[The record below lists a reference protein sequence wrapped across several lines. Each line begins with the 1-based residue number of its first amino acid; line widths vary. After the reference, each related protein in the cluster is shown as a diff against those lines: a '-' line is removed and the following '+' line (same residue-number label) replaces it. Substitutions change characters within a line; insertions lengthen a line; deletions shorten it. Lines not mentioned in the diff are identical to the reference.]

1 MPTAAHQA
9 GLEALLRHPSL
20 WRGRNAAPPATFPTG
35 HAALDAALPGGGW
48 PASGLVETL
57 IPGEG
62 SGELRLWSPLVARL
76 ARQSEAARWCVF
88 VAPPFEP
95 YLPAWVSCGA
105 RAERLLVARGEPLW
119 TLEQCLLSGAC
130 AIVFGWVEQAT
141 MRELRRLALA
151 AEKGAALG
159 VLVRPLA
166 LARAHSA
173 AVLRL
178 ALAGSEAGTTV
189 QLLKGRGLTPATV
202 TL

>member
-1 MPTAAHQA
+1 VSTTAHQA

-20 WRGRNAAPPATFPTG
+20 WRGRNAAPSATLPTG
-35 HAALDAALPGGGW
+35 HDALDRALPGGGW
-48 PASGLVETL
+48 PASGLIETL
-57 IPGEG
+57 IPGQG
-62 SGELRLWSPLVARL
+62 SGELRLWAPLVARL
-76 ARQSEAARWCVF
+76 TQQPGATRWSVF

-95 YLPAWVSCGA
+95 YLPAWLSRGA
-105 RAERLLVARGEPLW
+105 HAGRLLVARGEVLW

-151 AEKGAALG
+151 AEKGAAIG
-159 VLVRPLA
+159 VLVRPLRVA
-166 LARAHSA
+166 TAPSA
-173 AVLRL
+173 AMLRL
-178 ALAGSEAGTTV
+178 ALADGEAGTTV